1 MRESAPTPSRL
12 VRAMSNDPSD
22 ESRHE
27 QNAAWNAVS
36 LIVAG
41 VLFWGGMGW
50 LVARWL
56 DNQIFVAAGVMLG
69 AGAALYLVWVRYGR
83 G

>member
-1 MRESAPTPSRL
+1 
-12 VRAMSNDPSD
+12 MSNDPSE

-27 QNAAWNAVS
+27 QNAAWNAAS

-41 VLFWGGMGW
+41 VLFWGGIGW